1 MSNNSFAQFVQQINT
16 MNKEQTENQVKINPK
31 ENAKWWYKLSLEEKQ
46 KAFYAVISTM
56 YKAEVEDKGNFRHSI
71 YDVFKF
77 GPDMYEAT
85 VASGYEKLHNALK
98 DDETFKDIN
107 NIQIADESGS
117 ISLDININGFEIDA
131 VDNGYVSKTL
141 RIKFTPEA

>member
-1 MSNNSFAQFVQQINT
+1 

>member
-56 YKAEVEDKGNFRHSI
+56 YKAEVEDRGNFRHSI

-77 GPDMYEAT
+77 GPDMYDAT

-98 DDETFKDIN
+98 EDETFKDIN

-117 ISLDININGFEIDA
+117 ISLDINVNGFEIDA
-131 VDNGYVSKTL
+131 VDNGYGSKTL

>member
-1 MSNNSFAQFVQQINT
+1 

-56 YKAEVEDKGNFRHSI
+56 YKAEIEDKGNFRHSI

-117 ISLDININGFEIDA
+117 ISMDININGFEIDSL
-131 VDNGYVSKTL
+131 DNGYGSKTL

>member
-1 MSNNSFAQFVQQINT
+1 
-16 MNKEQTENQVKINPK
+16 
-31 ENAKWWYKLSLEEKQ
+31 
-46 KAFYAVISTM
+46 M
-56 YKAEVEDKGNFRHSI
+56 YKAEIEDKGNFRHSI

-117 ISLDININGFEIDA
+117 ISMDININGFEIDSL
-131 VDNGYVSKTL
+131 DNGYGSKTL